1 MHLTSP
7 CEMAQGLATNAPCGM
22 THPDL
27 EFSCDHEPIEGFTS
41 GPACKGLALGYSSP
55 WRIRNRGAP
64 WRSP

>member
-41 GPACKGLALGYSSP
+41 GPAVRALP
-55 WRIRNRGAP
+55 WATVHRGASANRGAP